1 MFCDQ
6 CGHELEAG
14 QRFCKSCGK
23 EIVGAVIPGYPRRS
37 RVLEHVRMLGILW
50 IALSALNVIGGGV
63 LLVVANTIFWRFHGP
78 EMSPGHAFLHPLL
91 TLIAFFVLAKAVLG
105 LIAGV
110 GLLQRAPWARILALV
125 LAFLSLINPPFGTA
139 LGIYTLWVLLPSTSE
154 QDYEKYQVASAA

>member
-6 CGHELEAG
+6 CGAALESG
-14 QRFCKSCGK
+14 QRFCKNCAK
-23 EIVGAVIPGYPRRS
+23 EVVGPTIPGYPRRS
-37 RVLEHVRMLGILW
+37 RVLEHVRLLGILW

-63 LLVVANTIFWRFHGP
+63 LLVLANTIFWRFQGP
-78 EMSPGHAFLHPLL
+78 EMSRGHEFLHLLL
-91 TLIAFFVLAKAVLG
+91 TMAAFFVLAKAVVG

-139 LGIYTLWVLLPSTSE
+139 LGIYTLWVLLPSASE
-154 QDYEKYQVASAA
+154 EEYQRYQTASAA